1 MNKWY
6 RDNDATAPAEFPPEQ
21 PEADLA
27 PDDEDYGA
35 EEVDLEEEAVEE
47 GAVEM
52 TGEAAVVNG
61 EDAAMGGA
69 IETTGEHVPDED
81 EMSEDGSVDIEGE
94 SEDEEEEEGAAEEG
108 GAEGDEMDVDMGDA
122 PDAQHQAELMA
133 H

>member
-1 MNKWY
+1 MAH
-6 RDNDATAPAEFPPEQ
+6 RDNEATAPAEFPPEQ

-35 EEVDLEEEAVEE
+35 EEVELEEEVAEE
-47 GAVEM
+47 GAAEM
-52 TGEAAVVNG
+52 TSEAAVVSG
-61 EDAAMGGA
+61 EDAAMAGA
-69 IETTGEHVPDED
+69 VDATAEHVPDDD

-94 SEDEEEEEGAAEEG
+94 SEDDEEEEGA
-108 GAEGDEMDVDMGDA
+108 AEGDEMDVDMGDA

>member
-1 MNKWY
+1 MTH
-6 RDNDATAPAEFPPEQ
+6 RDNDDTAPAEFPPEQ

-35 EEVDLEEEAVEE
+35 EEVELEEVAEE
-47 GAVEM
+47 GAAD
-52 TGEAAVVNG
+52 TSGEAAVANG
-61 EDAAMGGA
+61 EDAAMAGA
-69 IETTGEHVPDED
+69 VDTTAEHVPDDD

-94 SEDEEEEEGAAEEG
+94 SEDEEEEEGAAEEVA
-108 GAEGDEMDVDMGDA
+108 AEGDEMDVDMGDA

>member
-1 MNKWY
+1 MTC
-6 RDNDATAPAEFPPEQ
+6 RDNEATAPAEFPPEQ

-35 EEVDLEEEAVEE
+35 EEVELEE
-47 GAVEM
+47 GAEEVAEM
-52 TGEAAVVNG
+52 SGEAAAANG
-61 EDAAMGGA
+61 EDAAMAGA
-69 IETTGEHVPDED
+69 PDASAEHVPDED

-94 SEDEEEEEGAAEEG
+94 SDDEEEEEGAAEEVA
-108 GAEGDEMDVDMGDA
+108 AEGDEMDVDMGDA